1 VIGKQIKGRSFSKL
15 LNYLFGKDGAS
26 LIGSNMEETTPRG
39 LAAEFRFCRQ
49 LNPRVSRSVY
59 HASLSLPHTEHLE
72 NDTWHEIAQ
81 KYLQAMGFDMNQYVV
96 VRHTVRVASP
106 LANRDHDHAHIVAS
120 RIRLDGTTVSDS
132 WDYRRSEA
140 AIRQLEQDYGLRS
153 LHSNQ
158 EKISRSPTTGEQRL
172 LARTGEASIR
182 VQLQRSLDQAT
193 QSPVTMPQL
202 IEQLQQNGI
211 SIRICDHQPG
221 ELKGIS
227 YELNGIAFSGTHL
240 GKAYTFKG
248 LQTYRGVNYDSHR
261 DAELIKKLVE
271 QPVNSSTTSEI
282 DADSLVQVSNIK
294 ENQRDDNAAKHHQKS
309 KLSKHRQRE
318 LEL

>member
-1 VIGKQIKGRSFSKL
+1 MIGKQIKGRSFSKL

-96 VRHTVRVASP
+96 VRHTD
-106 LANRDHDHAHIVAS
+106 RDHDHAHIVTS
-120 RIRLDGTTVSDS
+120 RVRLDGTTVSDS

-172 LARTGEASIR
+172 LARTGEESIR

-193 QSPVTMPQL
+193 QSPITMPQL
-202 IEQLQQNGI
+202 IGQLQQSGI
-211 SIRICDHQPG
+211 SVRIRDRQHG
-221 ELKGIS
+221 EITGIS
-227 YELNGIAFSGTHL
+227 YELNGIAFGGTHL
-240 GKAYTFKG
+240 GKAYTFQG
-248 LQTYRGVNYDSHR
+248 LQRYRRVNYDSHR

-294 ENQRDDNAAKHHQKS
+294 ENQRDDNAAKHRQKS
-309 KLSKHRQRE
+309 KLPKHRQRE

>member
-26 LIGSNMEETTPRG
+26 LIGSNMEGTTPSG

-72 NDTWHEIAQ
+72 NDTWCDIAQ

-96 VRHTVRVASP
+96 VRHGD
-106 LANRDHDHAHIVAS
+106 RDHDHAHIVAS

-158 EKISRSPTTGEQRL
+158 EKISRSPNTGEQRL
-172 LARTGEASIR
+172 LARTGEESIR

-193 QSPVTMPQL
+193 QSPITMPQL

-211 SIRICDHQPG
+211 SVRIRDRQPS
-221 ELKGIS
+221 EIKGIS

-240 GKAYTFKG
+240 GKAYTFQG
-248 LQTYRGVNYDSHR
+248 LQKYRRVNYDSHR
-261 DAELIKKLVE
+261 DTELITRLVE
-271 QPVNSSTTSEI
+271 QPVNSSTTGEI
-282 DADSLVQVSNIK
+282 NADSLMQISNIK

-309 KLSKHRQRE
+309 KLPKQRQRE

>member
-1 VIGKQIKGRSFSKL
+1 MIGKQIKGRSFSKL

-59 HASLSLPHTEHLE
+59 HASLSLPYTEHLE
-72 NDTWHEIAQ
+72 NDTWHDIAQ

-96 VRHTVRVASP
+96 VRHSD
-106 LANRDHDHAHIVAS
+106 RDHDHAHIVAS

-172 LARTGEASIR
+172 LARTGEESIR

-193 QSPVTMPQL
+193 QSPITMPQL
-202 IEQLQQNGI
+202 IGQLQQNGI
-211 SIRICDHQPG
+211 SVRIRDRQPG
-221 ELKGIS
+221 EITGIS

-240 GKAYTFKG
+240 GKAYTFQG
-248 LQTYRGVNYDSHR
+248 LQRYRRVNYDSHR

-271 QPVNSSTTSEI
+271 QPVNSLTTSEI

-309 KLSKHRQRE
+309 KLPKQRQRE

>member
-39 LAAEFRFCRQ
+39 LAVEFRFCQQ

-59 HASLSLPHTEHLE
+59 HASLSLPHTEDLE

-96 VRHTVRVASP
+96 VRHSD
-106 LANRDHDHAHIVAS
+106 RDHDHAHIVAS

-158 EKISRSPTTGEQRL
+158 EKISCSPTTGEQRL

-182 VQLQRSLDQAT
+182 VQLQQSLDQAT

-202 IEQLQQNGI
+202 IGQLQQNGI
-211 SIRICDHQPG
+211 SVRIRDRQPD
-221 ELKGIS
+221 EIKGIS

-248 LQTYRGVNYDSHR
+248 LQRYRGVNYDSHR
-261 DAELIKKLVE
+261 DVELIKKLVE
-271 QPVNSSTTSEI
+271 QPVNSSTTSGI
-282 DADSLVQVSNIK
+282 DADSSVQVSNIE
-294 ENQRDDNAAKHHQKS
+294 ENQRDDNAAKHRQKP